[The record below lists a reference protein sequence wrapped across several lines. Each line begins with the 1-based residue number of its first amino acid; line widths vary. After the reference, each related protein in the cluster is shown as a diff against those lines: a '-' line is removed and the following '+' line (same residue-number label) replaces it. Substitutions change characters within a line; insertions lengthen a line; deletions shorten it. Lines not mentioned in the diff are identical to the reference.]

1 MANNFSFLSE
11 KFPSLASLGSHA
23 EKYCY
28 DDSNSCLIKL
38 GMIGETIV
46 NLIIS
51 TEKLNVSSDANAA
64 DRIRIILHED
74 LITDDLANILHEL
87 RKNRNKAA
95 HEQYASVEK
104 GKSLLEATYGLCEWF
119 MQVYGDYSYE
129 HRDFVMPSKES
140 VIEITELPKEE
151 EAVLVQN
158 DLIKASLSNNLTLEE
173 RKNRV
178 IKFANQ
184 RKISEAET
192 RMLID
197 AQLRKVGWEV
207 DSQELRYS
215 KGTRPQKGHNMAI
228 AEWPTNSTVGKTGYA
243 DYALFIGTKMVAT
256 IEAKAIHKDIPSVI
270 DYQCKDYSRNIKD
283 IDAPYLL
290 GNWGDFKVPFTFA
303 TNGRSYIKQFAT
315 KSGIWFLDL
324 REPSNAPK
332 ALGGWISPLGI
343 EDMLKKDIQEANNN
357 LRSKSLDVLTDKD
370 GLNLREYQI
379 DAILAAE
386 KAIMKGQDKVLLA
399 MATGT
404 GKTRTVLGMIY
415 RFLDSKRFNR
425 VLFLVDRNSLGI
437 QAQDVFNEVK
447 LENLLPLTDIFDVK
461 GLDEKI
467 IEKDTKV
474 HIATVQSMVKRIIYN
489 EDDTMPS
496 VSDYDLI
503 IIDEAHRGYILDKE
517 MTDDEVTFRDQND
530 YQSKYRSVIEYFDGV
545 KIALTATPA
554 LHTTEIF
561 GPPVYTYTYREA
573 VIEGYLVDHDA
584 PHKLTTKLSVSGVT
598 YAKGDKINIYD
609 PKTDKVV
616 DDVYLE
622 DELHF
627 DVEQF
632 NKAIVVPEFNKAVL
646 TEIAQDIDP
655 TNSNDGKTLIY
666 AVNDT
671 HADAIVDFLKN
682 YYSDFGVDNSAIM
695 KITGSVGGGN
705 RKKINEAIKKFKNE
719 KYPSIVVTVDLLTT
733 GIDIPEITKLVFMRR
748 IKSRILFEQML
759 GRATRLCPAIKKTH
773 FEIYDPVGVYESLEP
788 VSNMKP
794 TVADPNVSITKLI
807 SDLEYLE
814 DDNEIL
820 KLIQQVIAKVQRKRK
835 NMSSDI
841 EKQFAELTGGFTPA
855 QFVNDILKAN
865 PSEGKSKLL
874 ACKELFRLWEKAGE
888 GAGSPLIISDKE
900 DELIGHERGYGNTI
914 KPQDYLESFSN
925 FVKNNMNTIDALNI
939 VCTRPKDLTRK
950 ELRSLKLELD
960 RNGFTEALLNTA
972 INEVSSNS
980 SNEEI
985 VADII
990 SIIRRYA
997 LGTPILSHKERVEN
1011 AVHKLMQNRKFNKI
1025 QEGWIERIKNYMIS
1039 ESVLNMQ
1046 VFDEDTRFKQNGGA
1060 KVLDKVFKGELKEI
1074 VRQIN
1079 EYLYDDGGKIA

>member
-64 DRIRIILHED
+64 DRIRIILYED

-151 EAVLVQN
+151 EEVLVQN

-447 LENLLPLTDIFDVK
+447 LEDLLPLTDIFDVK

-584 PHKLTTKLSVSGVT
+584 PHKLTTKLSASGVT

-835 NMSSDI
+835 NIPTDI

-888 GAGSPLIISDKE
+888 GAGIPLIISDKE

-960 RNGFTEALLNTA
+960 RNGFTETLLNTA

-1011 AVHKLMQNRKFNKI
+1011 AVHKLMQNHKFNKI
-1025 QEGWIERIKNYMIS
+1025 QEGWIERIKQYMIS

-1046 VFDEDTRFKQNGGA
+1046 VFDEDTRFKEKGGTR
-1060 KVLDKVFKGELKEI
+1060 VLDKVFKGELKEI